1 MRPVPTAEQLLRDAE
16 RLLRR
21 SPHVDHGSRDKEW
34 ADAEDLL
41 MHALGH
47 DFDVDDTVN
56 GAALKAFQRMLRR
69 REAGEP
75 VAYITGRTTFRD
87 IELEV
92 GPGAFIP
99 RQSSEWM
106 AAQAIRRI
114 RRRSQPVHVDLA
126 TGIGPVALSVA
137 TAVPHGRVFG
147 VDLFSPPLAY
157 ARRNARRLSLPN
169 ASFLR
174 GDLFEPLPASLRGRV
189 DAVTIHPPYVGR
201 REIRE
206 LPEEILRFEPVEAL
220 TDRSPRGDRIVK
232 RVAAEGLTWLAPGG
246 WLLVEVSPDRARVV
260 GTILRRAGYRD
271 VRSTKGPVP
280 VTRVMVGR
288 A

>member
-1 MRPVPTAEQLLRDAE
+1 VPTAEQLLRDAE

-21 SPHVDHGSRDKEW
+21 SPHVDHGSKDKEW

-41 MHALGH
+41 MHAIGH
-47 DFDVDDTVN
+47 DFDVDDPVD
-56 GAALKAFQRMLRR
+56 AEAVKAFGRMVRR

-75 VAYITGRTTFRD
+75 AAYITRRTTFRD
-87 IELEV
+87 IQLEV

-106 AAQAIRRI
+106 AAQAVRRL
-114 RRRSQPVHVDLA
+114 RRRPHPVHVDLA

-137 TAVPHGRVFG
+137 AAVPHGRVVG
-147 VDLFSPPLAY
+147 VDLFSRPLVY

-174 GDLFEPLPASLRGRV
+174 GDLFDPLPRSLSGGV

-201 REIRE
+201 KEIRE

-220 TDRSPRGDRIVK
+220 TDRSPKGDRIVK
-232 RVAAEGLTWLAPGG
+232 RVAADGRSWLRPGG
-246 WLLVEVSPDRARVV
+246 WLLIEVSPDRARVV
-260 GTILRRAGYRD
+260 ATIVRRAGYRD

-280 VTRVMVGR
+280 VTRVIVGR